1 MAKTPR
7 QVRQG
12 GGRSARQE
20 SLGSRQRRMVL
31 PVDAEDIAMARLQ
44 AQLRQTEG
52 IQASRRKASRLP
64 SRRTTVQLPSQL
76 LEQARN
82 RAKRDEV
89 SVSEVVRT
97 ALERYLKA
105 R

>member
-1 MAKTPR
+1 M
-7 QVRQG
+7 
-12 GGRSARQE
+12 
-20 SLGSRQRRMVL
+20 LL

-44 AQLRQTEG
+44 AQLRQTET
-52 IQASRRKASRLP
+52 IQASRRRANQPLW
-64 SRRTTVQLPSQL
+64 RRTTIQLPLQL
-76 LEQARN
+76 LEQARD
-82 RAKRDEV
+82 RAHRDEL